1 MSDQPFEPFGVTPPA
16 TTPVQPQPPAA
27 PSAAPHPA
35 AAAASPAPAPSG
47 GAAPPAVSVQGLTK
61 RYGSS
66 VALADLTLEVPA
78 ASVCGLIG
86 PNGAGK
92 STLMSIV
99 ATLVRP
105 SAGTGQVFGVPLT
118 DVRTVRRSVG
128 YVPDVLGTYS
138 GLTVEEY
145 LLFFADAYRIDHER
159 RQPLVDGL
167 LELVD
172 LDTKRDADV
181 NTLSRGMKQRI
192 GLARGLVHDPRL
204 LILDE
209 PASGLDPRA
218 RIDLR
223 DIISHL
229 QTMGVTILISSH
241 ILGELEEMCTHA
253 AVLEQGRL
261 VGFEPLVEDPVR
273 TVVVTFLGGVTE
285 AFQVTTDE
293 EQAALV
299 QHLVQQGRGVI
310 SVNVLAT
317 RLEDRFMRLTEGRT
331 N

>member
-1 MSDQPFEPFGVTPPA
+1 MTIDDTLPA
-16 TTPVQPQPPAA
+16 LRIHDLSKWYGSHVALN
-27 PSAAPHPA
+27 
-35 AAAASPAPAPSG
+35 
-47 GAAPPAVSVQGLTK
+47 AVS
-61 RYGSS
+61 
-66 VALADLTLEVPA
+66 LEVPVGA
-78 ASVCGLIG
+78 VCGLIG

-99 ATLVRP
+99 ATLLRP
-105 SAGTGQVFGVPLT
+105 GRGSVEVFGAPIT
-118 DVRTVRRSVG
+118 DVRAVRRLVG
-128 YVPDVLGTYS
+128 YVPDVLGMYS
-138 GLTVEEY
+138 GITVEEY
-145 LLFFADAYRIDHER
+145 LRFFASAYGVAADAVA
-159 RQPLVDGL
+159 PLVDGL

-192 GLARGLVHDPRL
+192 GLARGLVHEPKL

-218 RIDLR
+218 RIELR

-229 QTMGVTILISSH
+229 RSMGVTILISSH

-253 AVLEQGRL
+253 AVLERGVL
-261 VGFEPLVEDPVR
+261 VGYEDLAVELR
-273 TVVVTFLGGVTE
+273 RVVVVGFVGGASATYEVSSE
-285 AFQVTTDE
+285 A

-299 QHLVQQGRGVI
+299 TYLVNEGHQVL
-310 SVNVLAT
+310 SVSTGST
-317 RLEDRFMRLTEGRT
+317 RLEDRFMRLTEGRV

>member
-1 MSDQPFEPFGVTPPA
+1 MSTVESADLNE
-16 TTPVQPQPPAA
+16 PAA
-27 PSAAPHPA
+27 GAERPA
-35 AAAASPAPAPSG
+35 I
-47 GAAPPAVSVQGLTK
+47 SVRGLTK
-61 RYGSS
+61 RYGANL
-66 VALADLTLEVPA
+66 ALAETSMDVPA

-99 ATLVRP
+99 ATLLRP
-105 SAGTGQVFGVPLT
+105 SAGTGEVFGVPLS
-118 DVRTVRRSVG
+118 DVRAVRRMVG

-138 GLTVEEY
+138 GLSVEEY
-145 LLFFADAYRIDHER
+145 LLFFADAYRVDPDR

-172 LDTKRDADV
+172 LETKRDADV

-229 QTMGVTILISSH
+229 QGMGVTILISSH

-261 VGFEPLVEDPVR
+261 VGFEALVEDPVR
-273 TVVVTFLGGVTE
+273 TVVVTFLGGVTGTY
-285 AFQVTTDE
+285 QVSSDE
-293 EQAALV
+293 EQAHLV
-299 QHLVQQGRGVI
+299 QHLVAEGHGVV
-310 SVNVLAT
+310 SVAAVAT

>member
-1 MSDQPFEPFGVTPPA
+1 MSGPVFGTEPVPQPATPP
-16 TTPVQPQPPAA
+16 PVA
-27 PSAAPHPA
+27 PT
-35 AAAASPAPAPSG
+35 
-47 GAAPPAVSVQGLTK
+47 PPAVSVTAMTK
-61 RYGSS
+61 RYGLG
-66 VALADLTLEVPA
+66 VALDAVTLEVPT

-99 ATLVRP
+99 ATLLRP
-105 SAGTGQVFGVPLT
+105 SAGTGHVFGVPLT
-118 DVRTVRRSVG
+118 DVRAVRRCVG

-145 LLFFADAYRIDHER
+145 LLFFADAYRIEPDR
-159 RQPLVDGL
+159 RRPLVDGL

-172 LDTKRDADV
+172 LDTKRDAEV

-229 QTMGVTILISSH
+229 QAMGVTILISSH

-261 VGFEPLVEDPVR
+261 VGFESLAADPVR
-273 TVVVTFLGGVTE
+273 TVVVTFLGGASESFSV
-285 AFQVTTDE
+285 VSDE
-293 EQAALV
+293 EQATLV
-299 QHLVQQGRGVI
+299 QRLVHEGRGVV